1 MIKTHLNKAKVLKEI
16 VEILDKYK
24 YSYNIIFM
32 EGTQS
37 KYQINVTANEDYFKI
52 DVFIKVNGEKSISMG
67 NTGENYKFLLQELDF
82 LKTIPKNLDKTI
94 KLDREIVENKIKLLQ
109 KKEIICEV
117 EEKENYIK
125 IRDTLDKT
133 NVGITFYKEK
143 IRFQGSESE
152 FFYLFFNYLEGKD
165 EEIFDYFKRNNM
177 ILEKL
182 LNNVESKRWKE
193 FSSNKDYSQEQL
205 DVIDAQEN
213 IVIVNACAGSGKTTV
228 LEGLINK
235 HCNSQILYLV
245 YNKVIQME
253 LQERFKKYKNVKVL
267 TSHSMAYEKYST
279 KNVSSGLNLFEV
291 ADKMGLN
298 FLDTKYIIEVFQKYI
313 IDSEKD
319 LNKFLTLYES
329 ELKYLYS
336 LIQFKFYVENHKE
349 ELANL
354 KNEEGYID
362 REKFFERVKE
372 VPELKMI
379 DDYFASMRKRTKG
392 LIKELMELID
402 SEKIKEPHDYYLK
415 KFQIEEGPT
424 NKYDIV
430 MVDEAQDSNGVLI
443 DILDKKFPKAKKI
456 IVGDTYQQIYS
467 WRGAINSLE
476 YFLKF
481 EGAKRYDLTNSY
493 RIGREL
499 GSFCTEVTELRDNKG
514 LNIKGNNKN
523 QKIVGFEEVLKSDDE
538 KTTILFR
545 KNLNMVNY
553 ALGSDKKILFLKEF
567 NMEKIRDFLRFK
579 EGKKEEITELHYLKR
594 YKDYNQLEEFLDK
607 DLESNSEILMY
618 RNIVNAYPENLE
630 ELLDKLEDRIISDKE
645 LEKYASDEVVI
656 LGTIH
661 SSKGKEFKKLIIY
674 IDILENIMSGFL
686 NIDELKEEINLFY
699 VALTRSKGKLYT
711 QYELDSNLIK
721 ILARSLG
728 KDIQNLKNYL
738 KIENIKKLVS
748 DRKIENILHFT
759 SIGNI
764 KGILEK
770 GIISRKRLEDKNKYY
785 VSSDDN
791 RFDNMYDYISTSISF
806 PNYKMFYK
814 KRIENDTNIYVVI
827 ALKPDILWEKDCL
840 FMPTNAASY
849 KEIPNSFSS
858 DVALNNMFDLDNPKH
873 LSFTKDVQ
881 AEVLVKNEIGLEYIK
896 AIYFEKEEHRQE
908 FYRKIERDID
918 GIECIVDRTYF
929 NKRDF

>member
-245 YNKVIQME
+245 YNKAIQME

-415 KFQIEEGPT
+415 KFQIKEDPT

-553 ALGSDKKILFLKEF
+553 ALGSDKK
-567 NMEKIRDFLRFK
+567 
-579 EGKKEEITELHYLKR
+579 
-594 YKDYNQLEEFLDK
+594 
-607 DLESNSEILMY
+607 
-618 RNIVNAYPENLE
+618 
-630 ELLDKLEDRIISDKE
+630 
-645 LEKYASDEVVI
+645 
-656 LGTIH
+656 
-661 SSKGKEFKKLIIY
+661 
-674 IDILENIMSGFL
+674 
-686 NIDELKEEINLFY
+686 
-699 VALTRSKGKLYT
+699 
-711 QYELDSNLIK
+711 
-721 ILARSLG
+721 
-728 KDIQNLKNYL
+728 
-738 KIENIKKLVS
+738 
-748 DRKIENILHFT
+748 
-759 SIGNI
+759 
-764 KGILEK
+764 
-770 GIISRKRLEDKNKYY
+770 
-785 VSSDDN
+785 
-791 RFDNMYDYISTSISF
+791 
-806 PNYKMFYK
+806 
-814 KRIENDTNIYVVI
+814 
-827 ALKPDILWEKDCL
+827 
-840 FMPTNAASY
+840 
-849 KEIPNSFSS
+849 
-858 DVALNNMFDLDNPKH
+858 
-873 LSFTKDVQ
+873 
-881 AEVLVKNEIGLEYIK
+881 
-896 AIYFEKEEHRQE
+896 YF
-908 FYRKIERDID
+908 F
-918 GIECIVDRTYF
+918 
-929 NKRDF
+929 

>member
-245 YNKVIQME
+245 YNKAIQME

-618 RNIVNAYPENLE
+618 RNLVSAYPENLE
-630 ELLDKLEDRIISDKE
+630 
-645 LEKYASDEVVI
+645 
-656 LGTIH
+656 
-661 SSKGKEFKKLIIY
+661 
-674 IDILENIMSGFL
+674 
-686 NIDELKEEINLFY
+686 
-699 VALTRSKGKLYT
+699 
-711 QYELDSNLIK
+711 
-721 ILARSLG
+721 
-728 KDIQNLKNYL
+728 
-738 KIENIKKLVS
+738 
-748 DRKIENILHFT
+748 DRK
-759 SIGNI
+759 S
-764 KGILEK
+764 
-770 GIISRKRLEDKNKYY
+770 
-785 VSSDDN
+785 
-791 RFDNMYDYISTSISF
+791 
-806 PNYKMFYK
+806 
-814 KRIENDTNIYVVI
+814 VV
-827 ALKPDILWEKDCL
+827 
-840 FMPTNAASY
+840 
-849 KEIPNSFSS
+849 
-858 DVALNNMFDLDNPKH
+858 
-873 LSFTKDVQ
+873 
-881 AEVLVKNEIGLEYIK
+881 
-896 AIYFEKEEHRQE
+896 
-908 FYRKIERDID
+908 
-918 GIECIVDRTYF
+918 
-929 NKRDF
+929 

>member
-1 MIKTHLNKAKVLKEI
+1 M
-16 VEILDKYK
+16 YK
-24 YSYNIIFM
+24 R
-32 EGTQS
+32 Q
-37 KYQINVTANEDYFKI
+37 
-52 DVFIKVNGEKSISMG
+52 
-67 NTGENYKFLLQELDF
+67 
-82 LKTIPKNLDKTI
+82 
-94 KLDREIVENKIKLLQ
+94 
-109 KKEIICEV
+109 
-117 EEKENYIK
+117 
-125 IRDTLDKT
+125 
-133 NVGITFYKEK
+133 
-143 IRFQGSESE
+143 
-152 FFYLFFNYLEGKD
+152 
-165 EEIFDYFKRNNM
+165 
-177 ILEKL
+177 
-182 LNNVESKRWKE
+182 
-193 FSSNKDYSQEQL
+193 
-205 DVIDAQEN
+205 

-245 YNKVIQME
+245 YNKAIQME

-267 TSHSMAYEKYST
+267 TSHSMAYEKST
-279 KNVSSGLNLFEV
+279 GNVSSGLNLFEV

-379 DDYFASMRKRTKG
+379 DDYFASMRKRTKR

-553 ALGSDKKILFLKEF
+553 ALGSDKK
-567 NMEKIRDFLRFK
+567 
-579 EGKKEEITELHYLKR
+579 
-594 YKDYNQLEEFLDK
+594 
-607 DLESNSEILMY
+607 
-618 RNIVNAYPENLE
+618 
-630 ELLDKLEDRIISDKE
+630 
-645 LEKYASDEVVI
+645 
-656 LGTIH
+656 
-661 SSKGKEFKKLIIY
+661 
-674 IDILENIMSGFL
+674 
-686 NIDELKEEINLFY
+686 
-699 VALTRSKGKLYT
+699 
-711 QYELDSNLIK
+711 
-721 ILARSLG
+721 
-728 KDIQNLKNYL
+728 
-738 KIENIKKLVS
+738 
-748 DRKIENILHFT
+748 
-759 SIGNI
+759 
-764 KGILEK
+764 
-770 GIISRKRLEDKNKYY
+770 
-785 VSSDDN
+785 
-791 RFDNMYDYISTSISF
+791 
-806 PNYKMFYK
+806 
-814 KRIENDTNIYVVI
+814 
-827 ALKPDILWEKDCL
+827 
-840 FMPTNAASY
+840 
-849 KEIPNSFSS
+849 
-858 DVALNNMFDLDNPKH
+858 
-873 LSFTKDVQ
+873 
-881 AEVLVKNEIGLEYIK
+881 
-896 AIYFEKEEHRQE
+896 YF
-908 FYRKIERDID
+908 F
-918 GIECIVDRTYF
+918 
-929 NKRDF
+929 

>member
-1 MIKTHLNKAKVLKEI
+1 LGDIHLTRVKVLERI
-16 VEILDKYK
+16 VKVLDKYN
-24 YSYNIIFM
+24 YTYNIIFM
-32 EGTQS
+32 KGTQS
-37 KYQINVTANEDYFKI
+37 KYQINVTANEDHFKI
-52 DVFIKVNGEKSISMG
+52 DVFIKIGDKKNIVIDDKNEK
-67 NTGENYKFLLQELDF
+67 YKFLLQEFGFSESKVD
-82 LKTIPKNLDKTI
+82 NLYKEI
-94 KLDREIVENKIKLLQ
+94 KLAREILEKKLRVLQ
-109 KKEIICEV
+109 DKEIICEV
-117 EEKENYIK
+117 DVKEKYIQV
-125 IRDTLDKT
+125 RDTLDKAQI
-133 NVGITFYKEK
+133 VIKFYKEK
-143 IRFQGSESE
+143 ISLQGSESE
-152 FFYLFFNYLEGKD
+152 FFHMFFNYLEGKD

-245 YNKVIQME
+245 YNKAIQME

-267 TSHSMAYEKYST
+267 TSHSMAYEKST
-279 KNVSSGLNLFEV
+279 GNVSSGLNLFEV

-379 DDYFASMRKRTKG
+379 DDYFASMRKRTKR

-618 RNIVNAYPENLE
+618 RNLVNAYPENLE

-674 IDILENIMSGFL
+674 IDILENMMSGFL

-738 KIENIKKLVS
+738 RIENIKKLVS

>member
-1 MIKTHLNKAKVLKEI
+1 MGDIHLTRVKVLERI
-16 VEILDKYK
+16 VKVLDKYN
-24 YSYNIIFM
+24 YTYNIIFM
-32 EGTQS
+32 KGTQS
-37 KYQINVTANEDYFKI
+37 KYQINVTANEDHFKI
-52 DVFIKVNGEKSISMG
+52 DVFIKIGDKKNIVIDDKNEK
-67 NTGENYKFLLQELDF
+67 YKFLLQEFGFSESKVD
-82 LKTIPKNLDKTI
+82 NLYKEI
-94 KLDREIVENKIKLLQ
+94 KLAREILEKKLRVLQ
-109 KKEIICEV
+109 DKEIICEV
-117 EEKENYIK
+117 DVKEKYIQV
-125 IRDTLDKT
+125 RDTLDKAQI
-133 NVGITFYKEK
+133 VIKFYKEK
-143 IRFQGSESE
+143 ISLQGSESE
-152 FFYLFFNYLEGKD
+152 FFHMFFNYLEGKD

-245 YNKVIQME
+245 YNKAIQME

-267 TSHSMAYEKYST
+267 TSHSMAYEKST
-279 KNVSSGLNLFEV
+279 GNVSSGLNLFEV

-379 DDYFASMRKRTKG
+379 DDYFASMRKRTKR

-618 RNIVNAYPENLE
+618 RNLVNAYPENLE

-674 IDILENIMSGFL
+674 IDILENMMSGFL

-738 KIENIKKLVS
+738 RIENIKKLVS

>member
-1 MIKTHLNKAKVLKEI
+1 MGDIHLTRVKVLERI
-16 VEILDKYK
+16 VKVLDKYN
-24 YSYNIIFM
+24 YTYNIIFM
-32 EGTQS
+32 KGTQS

-245 YNKVIQME
+245 YNKAIQME

-267 TSHSMAYEKYST
+267 TSHSMAYEKST
-279 KNVSSGLNLFEV
+279 GNVSSGLNLFEV

-618 RNIVNAYPENLE
+618 RNLVNAYPENLE

-674 IDILENIMSGFL
+674 IDILENMMSGFL

-699 VALTRSKGKLYT
+699 VALTRSEGKLYT

-738 KIENIKKLVS
+738 RIENIKKLVS